1 MINMKSAFMLIVFI
15 SLLFAHTNVLQAQE
29 QSIQT
34 ERRQVQ
40 LEELASEEIQ
50 QLYPEAREGVIF
62 RRNREVGR
70 SLNYNVLVRL
80 FYYTDNNGQVNWV
93 EPADADSVKIGETL
107 FLPFGEKGFLQV
119 VPDAENLFIRHLV
132 DVDAQ
137 TVVKGAYGTTDET
150 ASIDVL
156 HGLRKGSE
164 GRSVN
169 HSVMLE
175 NPGGQELHINME
187 RQEHFCLLQDGEPVA
202 INNRRALQ
210 RAFPDHRR
218 QIRRYV
224 RRQDIAFDN
233 TEDIRQVLDYIR
245 SL

>member
-1 MINMKSAFMLIVFI
+1 MISIKSTCLHIIYVG
-15 SLLFAHTNVLQAQE
+15 LLFTHTNVLQAQE

-34 ERRQVQ
+34 ERHQVQ
-40 LEELASEEIQ
+40 LEELASEDIQ
-50 QLYPEAREGVIF
+50 QLYPEARDGVIF
-62 RRNREVGR
+62 RRNREVSR

-132 DVDAQ
+132 DIDAR
-137 TVVKGAYGTTDET
+137 TVAKGAYGTTDET

-175 NPGGQELHINME
+175 NPGGQELHIDLE

-210 RAFPDHRR
+210 RVFPDHRR

-233 TEDIRQVLDYIR
+233 TEDIRQVLNYIR